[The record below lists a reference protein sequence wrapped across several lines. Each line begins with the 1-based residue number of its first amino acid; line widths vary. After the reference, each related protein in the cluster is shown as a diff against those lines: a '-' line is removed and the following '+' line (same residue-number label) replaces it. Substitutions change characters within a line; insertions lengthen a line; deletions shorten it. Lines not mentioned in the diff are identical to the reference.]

1 LENISKV
8 TSGQRRVFFQSKI
21 WETALQCGMEEHA
34 PPTIHILPTIFG
46 ERHAPHQMGAATNIN
61 QVAVFFRILEAVFL
75 IRDILV

>member
-1 LENISKV
+1 
-8 TSGQRRVFFQSKI
+8 
-21 WETALQCGMEEHA
+21 MEEHA

-61 QVAVFFRILEAVFL
+61 QVGLVFRILEAVFR